1 MPKKTMK
8 SKKAATPGASAPRK
22 NKGGRP
28 RIAIDYELLGRLA
41 ACHCRDNEMA
51 DILGISVDTLERRKQ
66 DDPRF
71 AEILSKE
78 RANRKM
84 ALRQAQWENALGGN
98 FTMQIWLGKQH
109 LGQKDR
115 QTTEVEIDVA
125 HALAQIGQALGD
137 LIRDFV
143 PPERWDDAMERVQV
157 IDDTISSRITDRDGR
172 EKPSVH

>member
-1 MPKKTMK
+1 MPKKTTK

-41 ACHCRDNEMA
+41 ALQCTDAEIA
-51 DILGISVDTLERRKQ
+51 AALDVSPALIVDRKQ
-66 DDPRF
+66 NDPEFLNVLEKGR
-71 AEILSKE
+71 EDGKTS
-78 RANRKM
+78 
-84 ALRQAQWENALGGN
+84 LRRAQWTNALKGN
-98 FTMQIWLGKQH
+98 YTMQIWLGKQH

-157 IDDTISSRITDRDGR
+157 IDDSISSRITDRDGR